1 MPIMPNV
8 YQQTPIQYPA
18 PFVQQPNPFSQSQ
31 TIPNSQPDIGNGII
45 WVQGE
50 SGAKSYLVAAGRT
63 VLLMDS
69 EDSKFY
75 IKSTDISGV
84 PLPIRTFSYEEL
96 FSSPKTNEHES
107 YVTRDEFNELKK
119 MLDEL
124 TSPSA

>member
-1 MPIMPNV
+1 MPIIPNV

-18 PFVQQPNPFSQSQ
+18 PFVQQPNPFPQSQ
-31 TIPNSQPDIGNGII
+31 TIPNSQQDIGNGII

-63 VLLMDS
+63 VLLM
-69 EDSKFY
+69 E
-75 IKSTDISGV
+75 STDISGV

-124 TSPSA
+124 TSPST